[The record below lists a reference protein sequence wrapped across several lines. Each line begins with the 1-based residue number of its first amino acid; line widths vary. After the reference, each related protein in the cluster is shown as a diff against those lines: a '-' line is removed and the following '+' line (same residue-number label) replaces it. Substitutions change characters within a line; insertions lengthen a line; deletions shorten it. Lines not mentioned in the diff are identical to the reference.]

1 MGSKEEWEEIE
12 KSIEES
18 NKEKFKKYKGID
30 ITKIAEEAKN
40 DSQTKMIKK
49 GFNISKIILIIIVI
63 IISVFMLFKIFTQ
76 ISIVLSNMES
86 SHNVNV
92 EKTMEFEFEAKLK
105 LISKDVDRYGNGEYY
120 FQVKKV
126 PEIQAKAV
134 KEYGKIKRHDL
145 FENFTKYLFDNWNS
159 SEKEMFTVKEGRDA
173 NNMLNYELYIEIHNE
188 QELVEAT
195 ETIISFLDYAHA
207 WNEKEQLV
215 NSWRENDNQYILQ
228 LYSYIFLT
236 TDNGEK
242 IIPYNTRFQTAEEV
256 RKSAKEQY
264 RHNT

>member
-12 KSIEES
+12 KAIEES
-18 NKEKFKKYKGID
+18 NKEKNKKYKGID
-30 ITKIAEEAKN
+30 ITKITEEVKN
-40 DSQTKMIKK
+40 DTQTKNIKK
-49 GFNISKIILIIIVI
+49 GLKITKIILVIIAIIIFAFI
-63 IISVFMLFKIFTQ
+63 LFKIFTQ

-86 SHNVNV
+86 AHNVNV
-92 EKTMEFEFEAKLK
+92 KKTMEFEFEAKLK

-126 PEIQAKAV
+126 PEIQAKAI

-159 SEKEMFTVKEGRDA
+159 SEKEKFNVNESRD
-173 NNMLNYELYIEIHNE
+173 NDNMLNYQLYIEIHNE
-188 QELVEAT
+188 EELEEAT
-195 ETIISFLDYAHA
+195 ETIISFLNYAHA
-207 WNEKEQLV
+207 WNEKEKLV

-228 LYSYIFLT
+228 VGSYIFLT
-236 TDNGEK
+236 TENGEK

-256 RKSAKEQY
+256 RKSAREQY
-264 RHNT
+264 MHNT